1 MERLSTLSMHSSLI
15 QVLNPV
21 GFPTHIAFS
30 VLTDYA
36 RLGFLGMKFMYI
48 RHLVSGKL
56 ESGH

>member
-1 MERLSTLSMHSSLI
+1 MHSSLI
-15 QVLNPV
+15 RDLNPV